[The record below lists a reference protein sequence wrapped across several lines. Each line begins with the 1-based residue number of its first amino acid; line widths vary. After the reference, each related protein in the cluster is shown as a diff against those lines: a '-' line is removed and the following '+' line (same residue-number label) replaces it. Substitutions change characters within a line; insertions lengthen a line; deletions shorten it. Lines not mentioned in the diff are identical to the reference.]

1 MQFQE
6 AVKTC
11 FNKYAEF
18 KGRASRSEFWWFV
31 LFYAIANL
39 VANAISDKVGSILAI
54 GLLLPYLAVCVR
66 RLHDIG
72 KKWYWIFIGIV
83 PILGQL
89 ILIYFY
95 VQKSMPTSNEF
106 GDVPPGAEV
115 SQISQ

>member
-54 GLLLPYLAVCVR
+54 GLLLPYLAWASE
-66 RLHDIG
+66 DYTISGKNGIG
-72 KKWYWIFIGIV
+72 FSSELSLFWG
-83 PILGQL
+83 
-89 ILIYFY
+89 
-95 VQKSMPTSNEF
+95 N
-106 GDVPPGAEV
+106 
-115 SQISQ
+115 